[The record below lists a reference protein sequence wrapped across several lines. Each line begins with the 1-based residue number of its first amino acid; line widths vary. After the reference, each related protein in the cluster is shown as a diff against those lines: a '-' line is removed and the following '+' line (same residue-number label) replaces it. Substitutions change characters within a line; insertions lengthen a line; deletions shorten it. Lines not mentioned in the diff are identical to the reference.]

1 MSEKDEQRAQDEELR
16 ESSEKGEQQTDE
28 ETPDVEGHKRFAP
41 VSHKSRNHKARK
53 RF

>member
-16 ESSEKGEQQTDE
+16 ESSEKEQTDE

-41 VSHKSRNHKARK
+41 VSQKGRGHKARK

>member
-16 ESSEKGEQQTDE
+16 ESTEKGQEKTDE

-41 VSHKSRNHKARK
+41 VGHKPKTHKTRG
-53 RF
+53 

>member
-1 MSEKDEQRAQDEELR
+1 MSEKEEQRAQDEELR
-16 ESSEKGEQQTDE
+16 ESSEKGQEQIDE

-41 VSHKSRNHKARK
+41 VSNKPRGHKARK